1 MSLFRLV
8 YKSLRQHLF
17 SSLVT
22 ALSIALAGGLLM
34 SVWTLRAQAR
44 KTFTSVNAGFDAVLG
59 ARGSKLQ
66 LALNAFFHLEE
77 SPGNLPIS
85 DWREIQKRPDIQR
98 AVPIAVGD
106 NFKGWR
112 VVGTIPE
119 MFQDGFII
127 HRGGRMFDATARE
140 AIVGSFAAKRLG
152 LRPGDTFHPYHG
164 LNFSDQAEA
173 HQEDYVVVG
182 ILEPS
187 NTPADRVLW
196 IPLEGLQK
204 MSGHNAGS
212 AEEISAVL
220 IKFKGGSASTGF
232 LLDQEINKKGSRQT
246 LAWPIGRVMAQLFDK
261 VGWFDQILS
270 LVAALVA
277 VVAAASIMASIYN
290 SMNERRRE
298 IAILRALGAGRRII
312 STTIILEAA
321 TIAAVGMLIGFLF
334 YFAILAVSAAILR
347 AQVGVVINVWAFHP
361 ILLFAPFAMVALGAL
376 AGVVPAIKAY
386 RTDVAENLVPIS

>member
-1 MSLFRLV
+1 MSILRLV
-8 YKSLRQHLF
+8 FKSLRQHLF

-34 SVWTLRAQAR
+34 SVWSLRAQAQ

-66 LALNAFFHLEE
+66 LALNALFHLEE

-85 DWREIQKRPDIQR
+85 DWREIQKRPDIER

-106 NFKGWR
+106 NYKGWR
-112 VVGTIPE
+112 VVGTVPQ
-119 MFQDGFII
+119 MFTGFAVYA
-127 HRGGRMFDATARE
+127 GGRMFDPTARE
-140 AIVGSFAAKRLG
+140 AVVGSFAAKRLG
-152 LRPGDTFHPYHG
+152 LRPGDSFHPYHG
-164 LNFSDQAEA
+164 LNFSDQAEE
-173 HQEDYVVVG
+173 HHEDYVVVG
-182 ILEPS
+182 ILQPS
-187 NTPADRVLW
+187 NTPADRVIW

-204 MSGHNAGS
+204 MGGHNAKS

-220 IKFKGGSASTGF
+220 IKFKAGSASTGF
-232 LLDQEINKKGSRQT
+232 MLDQEINKKGSRQT

-261 VGWFDQILS
+261 VSWFDNILA

-298 IAILRALGAGRRII
+298 IAILRALGARRTLI
-312 STTIILEAA
+312 STMIVLEAA
-321 TIAAVGMLIGFLF
+321 TIAAVGMLIAFVF
-334 YFAILAVSAAILR
+334 YVAILAVSAAILR
-347 AQVGVVINVWAFHP
+347 SQVGVVINIWAFHP
-361 ILLFAPFAMVALGAL
+361 VLICAPLAMIALGAL
-376 AGVVPAIKAY
+376 AGVVPAVKAY
-386 RTDVAENLVPIS
+386 RTDVGENLVPIS